1 MKELDHKHIDLLKI
15 DIENIECD
23 VLEKMLSDK
32 IYPTYLSVDFDLFK
46 HNRKKCLETIEKL
59 INNGY
64 KIINKSGQDYSFVR
78 DI

>member
-1 MKELDHKHIDLLKI
+1 
-15 DIENIECD
+15 
-23 VLEKMLSDK
+23 MLSDK

-59 INNGY
+59 ISNGY

-78 DI
+78 DNIMLWNKSKY